1 MKKTLRF
8 VLFYIYVLISF
19 SIFLSLF
26 LIFLPISIQ
35 SIIDWT
41 FWATIIFYIFSIEEF
56 YRFSKFGKRSEM
68 SDFVALLF
76 FFFLIF
82 FISKDVFTSIM
93 GAFSIYL
100 WFGIAE
106 LKDYPVLN
114 KILIISLVTYNVI
127 FVSGIISSIINNPIV
142 VNTAFSFSFWIILI
156 LGFILFGRK
165 YIVIWRFMSP
175 QYLTLFL
182 YILAWL
188 AIVFINQYTP
198 LNFVSNKSLLFNTF
212 SPWELIFN
220 VYTILIMI
228 NWVIYFISGRVL
240 DFLLG
245 IKPVHDEKILE
256 LIEEIKLDIG
266 IKTKVKVGIGKYPI
280 LNAMAYGSFLD
291 KRIALIV
298 EDLNEIPIDELK
310 GIVAHEL
317 AHTKGRH
324 TLILTFITTGDLLF
338 RLLLGF
344 PATYYDYTFGNPK
357 LPFVLF
363 ILINLLIYVILFMFV
378 RILEGKAD
386 AKAKNTGYA
395 NELVKAL
402 YNLESFYATG
412 REIGLNTMLLCDE
425 KINHDNEMLNFLN
438 TADYLNKSIVK
449 PKRISL
455 VSNLINSHPPTYHR
469 IVAILDNKLTPTKEM
484 LLPFICLKRS
494 KQRYYGN
501 LFEHARGK
509 FKEIASDKFREH
521 FEIQNIAILMHDL
534 KRRELYKL
542 EIEKDFIFKNK
553 ITNERFLG
561 KLENIQFKD
570 DVCDTDEYVVKNLKN
585 NKIHHLISSK
595 YTKSEISLNDHYY
608 LKKEGILKLL
618 NVEINPNKKK
628 LDFIFVD
635 NGGHE
640 ILKPL
645 KETKLPNPIS
655 LIESFSGKDIFFNI
669 KGKTLIIKC
678 SNVKISDVFKES
690 ELIFDEIPQNGEKI
704 EVSYALKDL
713 IIKPKVISLSIK
725 KSDIFRESEKS
736 VLNWLVENQ
745 TRTYFYLKKPVNNF
759 EIGYLKDFKFY
770 PPTPK
775 NSQDEQQTALF
786 SYVNVKNIFG
796 KDVKIPYKSLEGLS
810 FESDTAYIQRK
821 AETSLFS
828 KLGYKFLKMFK
839 PDKIFYLNKV

>member
-1 MKKTLRF
+1 MKKITRF
-8 VLFYIYVLISF
+8 GMFIFFLLTSISFSLISF
-19 SIFLSLF
+19 SILDNWL
-26 LIFLPISIQ
+26 LILG
-35 SIIDWT
+35 DWT
-41 FWATIIFYIFSIEEF
+41 FYALFIFYLLSIEEF
-56 YRFSKFGKRSEM
+56 YKFAKNGKRSEL

-142 VNTAFSFSFWIILI
+142 VNTAFSFSFWIILG

-280 LNAMAYGSFLD
+280 LNAMAYGSFMD

-298 EDLNEIPIDELK
+298 EDFNEIPIDELK

-425 KINHDNEMLNFLN
+425 KINNDNEMLNFLN
-438 TADYLNKSIVK
+438 TADYINKSIVK

-455 VSNLINSHPPTYHR
+455 ISNLINSHPPTYHR

-521 FEIQNIAILMHDL
+521 FEIQNIANLMHDL
-534 KRRELYKL
+534 KKRELYKL

-561 KLENIQFKD
+561 KLKNIQFKD

-585 NKIHHLISSK
+585 NNIYHLISSK
-595 YTKSEISLNDHYY
+595 YTKSEISLNDRYY
-608 LKKEGILKLL
+608 IKKEGILKLL
-618 NVEINPNKKK
+618 NVEIKPNKKK

-635 NGGHE
+635 KGGHE

-655 LIESFSGKDIFFNI
+655 LIESFSGKDIFFNN

-678 SNVKISDVFKES
+678 SNVKISEVFKES

-704 EVSYALKDL
+704 KVSYALKDL
-713 IIKPKVISLSIK
+713 IIKPKVISISIK
-725 KSDIFRESEKS
+725 KSDMYRESEQK

-745 TRTYFYLKKPVNNF
+745 TRTYFYLKKPVNNI

-770 PPTPK
+770 PQSAK
-775 NSQDEQQTALF
+775 NSQDEQQTSLF
-786 SYVNVKNIFG
+786 SYVNIKNIFG

-810 FESDTAYIQRK
+810 FENDTAYIQRK

-828 KLGYKFLKMFK
+828 KLGYILLKKFK

>member
-1 MKKTLRF
+1 
-8 VLFYIYVLISF
+8 
-19 SIFLSLF
+19 
-26 LIFLPISIQ
+26 
-35 SIIDWT
+35 
-41 FWATIIFYIFSIEEF
+41 
-56 YRFSKFGKRSEM
+56 M

-198 LNFVSNKSLLFNTF
+198 LNFVSSKSLLFDNF

-245 IKPVHDEKILE
+245 IKPVHDEKILG

-357 LPFVLF
+357 LPFVFF

-455 VSNLINSHPPTYHR
+455 LSNLINSHPPTYHR

-570 DVCDTDEYVVKNLKN
+570 DICDTDEYVVKNLKN

-669 KGKTLIIKC
+669 KGETLIIKC

-713 IIKPKVISLSIK
+713 IIKPKVVSLSIK
-725 KSDIFRESEKS
+725 KSDMFRESEKS

-770 PPTPK
+770 PPSPK
-775 NSQDEQQTALF
+775 NSQDEQQTNLF

-828 KLGYKFLKMFK
+828 KLGYKFLKKFK

>member
-1 MKKTLRF
+1 MKKITRF
-8 VLFYIYVLISF
+8 SLLIFFLFITISFSLILISF
-19 SIFLSLF
+19 LNAWILLF
-26 LIFLPISIQ
+26 G
-35 SIIDWT
+35 DWT
-41 FWATIIFYIFSIEEF
+41 FWATIIFYLLSIEEF
-56 YRFSKFGKRSEM
+56 YRWAKSGKRSEL

-82 FISKDVFTSIM
+82 FISKDVLTSIM

-127 FVSGIISSIINNPIV
+127 FVSGIISSIIGNPIV
-142 VNTAFSFSFWIILI
+142 INTAFSFSFWIILG
-156 LGFILFGRK
+156 LGFILFGRR

-175 QYLTLFL
+175 EYLTLFL

-198 LNFVSNKSLLFNTF
+198 LNFISNKSLLFSTF
-212 SPWELIFN
+212 SPWEFFFN

-228 NWVIYFISGRVL
+228 NWVIYFISGPVL

-245 IKPVHDEKILE
+245 IKPVEDKKILD
-256 LIEEIKLDIG
+256 LIEEIKMDIG

-280 LNAMAYGSFLD
+280 LNAMAYGSVWD

-298 EDLNEIPIDELK
+298 EDYNTVPIDELK

-324 TLILTFITTGDLLF
+324 TLILTFITTGDLIF
-338 RLLLGF
+338 RMLLGI
-344 PATYYDYTFGNPK
+344 PATYYDYTFGNPQ
-357 LPFVLF
+357 LPFTLF
-363 ILINLLIYVILFMFV
+363 ILLNLLIYIILFMFV

-425 KINHDNEMLNFLN
+425 KINTDNEMLNFLN
-438 TADYLNKSIVK
+438 TADYINKSIIK

-455 VSNLINSHPPTYHR
+455 ISNLINSHPPTYHR
-469 IVAILDNKLTPTKEM
+469 IVAILDNKLKPTKEM
-484 LLPFICLKRS
+484 LLPFICLKKS

-509 FKEIASDKFREH
+509 FKEIANDKFREH
-521 FEIQNIAILMHDL
+521 FEIQNIATLMHDFN
-534 KRRELYKL
+534 RRELYKL

-553 ITNERFLG
+553 ITNKRILG
-561 KLENIQFKD
+561 KLENVQFKD
-570 DVCDTDEYVVKNLKN
+570 DVCDTDEYVVKNLKS

-595 YTKSEISLNDHYY
+595 YTKSEISLKDHYY
-608 LKKEGILKLL
+608 MEKEAIVKLL
-618 NVEINPNKKK
+618 NVDIKPNKKK
-628 LDFIFVD
+628 HDFYFVD
-635 NGGHE
+635 KGGHE
-640 ILKPL
+640 IIKTL

-655 LIESFSGKDIFFNI
+655 LIESFSGKDIFFNN
-669 KGKTLIIKC
+669 KGETLINKC
-678 SNVKISDVFKES
+678 SNVKISEVFKES
-690 ELIFDEIPQNGEKI
+690 ELIFDNIAEDGENIK
-704 EVSYALKDL
+704 VSYALKDL
-713 IIKPKVISLSIK
+713 IIKPKSIYINIK
-725 KSDIFRESEKS
+725 KSDTYRESEQK
-736 VLNWLVENQ
+736 VLNWLLENQ
-745 TRTYFYLKKPVNNF
+745 MRTYFYLKKPVNNL
-759 EIGYLKDFKFY
+759 ETGYVKDFKFY
-770 PPTPK
+770 PK
-775 NSQDEQQTALF
+775 NAKKSQDEQPTNIF
-786 SYVNVKNIFG
+786 NYINIKNIFG
-796 KDVKIPYKSLEGLS
+796 KDIKIPYKSLEGLS
-810 FESDTAYIQRK
+810 FENDTAYIQRK

-828 KLGYKFLKMFK
+828 KLGYIFLKKFK

>member
-1 MKKTLRF
+1 MKKITRF
-8 VLFYIYVLISF
+8 GMFIFFLLTTISFSLISF
-19 SIFLSLF
+19 SLLDNWIALLG
-26 LIFLPISIQ
+26 
-35 SIIDWT
+35 DWT
-41 FWATIIFYIFSIEEF
+41 FYALFIFYLLSIEEF
-56 YRFSKFGKRSEM
+56 YKFAKNGKRSEL

-127 FVSGIISSIINNPIV
+127 FISGIISSIINNPIV
-142 VNTAFSFSFWIILI
+142 VNTAFSFSFWIILG

-425 KINHDNEMLNFLN
+425 KINNDNEMLNFLN

-455 VSNLINSHPPTYHR
+455 ISNLVNSHPPTYHR

-521 FEIQNIAILMHDL
+521 FEIQNIATLMHDL

-561 KLENIQFKD
+561 KLKNIQFKD
-570 DVCDTDEYVVKNLKN
+570 DVCDTDEYIVKNLNN
-585 NKIHHLISSK
+585 NKIYNLVSSK
-595 YTKSEISLNDHYY
+595 YTKSEISLKDHYY
-608 LKKEGILKLL
+608 IKKEGILKLV

-628 LDFIFVD
+628 LDFYFVD
-635 NGGHE
+635 NDGHE

-655 LIESFSGKDIFFNI
+655 LIESFSGKDIFFNN

-678 SNVKISDVFKES
+678 SNVKISEVFKES

-704 EVSYALKDL
+704 KVSYALKDL
-713 IIKPKVISLSIK
+713 IIKPKVISITIK
-725 KSDIFRESEKS
+725 KSDIYRESEQRI
-736 VLNWLVENQ
+736 LNWLVENQ

-770 PPTPK
+770 PKSAK
-775 NSQDEQQTALF
+775 NSQDEPQTNLF

-810 FESDTAYIQRK
+810 FETDTAYIQRK

-828 KLGYKFLKMFK
+828 KLGYIFLKKFK